1 MLTVL
6 LLATLANYA
15 VVLSY
20 RTLPFLEGIRNFIE
34 KNIHH
39 KLVHCT
45 FCVSFWLSPITLYMV
60 NLFSFNIQTIL
71 LMLSLATST
80 YILEGLIEL
89 IYKRIDD

>member
-20 RTLPFLEGIRNFIE
+20 KTLPFLESIRKFIE
-34 KNIHH
+34 KNIHY

-45 FCVSFWLSPITLYMV
+45 FCVSFWLSPITLYMA
-60 NLFSFNIQTIL
+60 NLFSFDIHTVL

-80 YILEGLIEL
+80 YILDGLIEL
-89 IYKRIDD
+89 IYRRIEN